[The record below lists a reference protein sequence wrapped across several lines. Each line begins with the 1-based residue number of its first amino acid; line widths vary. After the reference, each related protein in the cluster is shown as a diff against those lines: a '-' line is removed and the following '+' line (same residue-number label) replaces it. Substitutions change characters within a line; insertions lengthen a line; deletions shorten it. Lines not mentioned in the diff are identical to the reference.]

1 MRARFAPNAD
11 IAALPREVRF
21 VPRAALSRGNK
32 RHAYAIASSACA
44 SSADLAGPRRN
55 VSEAPKTGCVHCS
68 KARHS
73 NKAGWST
80 Q

>member
-21 VPRAALSRGNK
+21 VPRAALSRRNK
-32 RHAYAIASSACA
+32 RHAYTIASSARA
-44 SSADLAGPRRN
+44 SSADLAGHVVMSQRCQNRMRHR
-55 VSEAPKTGCVHCS
+55 SEARHLD
-68 KARHS
+68 KA
-73 NKAGWST
+73 WST